1 MVKEHGLN
9 VYFDGDF
16 SGHNP
21 LWTDQFPENMELGN
35 CRGVVAFIDDAY
47 TKSYATLMELFN
59 ELFDKAVEAKILDKT
74 IKPYKKSQKIIKDYL
89 KSHVQLCVER
99 FLVMLMLNDNVYSV
113 GVTINDIVSTIKD
126 VCGEEVVS
134 DITANTDKGY
144 S

>member
-21 LWTDQFPENMELGN
+21 LWTDQFPENMESGN

-47 TKSYATLMELFN
+47 TKSY
-59 ELFDKAVEAKILDKT
+59 
-74 IKPYKKSQKIIKDYL
+74 
-89 KSHVQLCVER
+89 VQLCVER
-99 FLVMLMLNDNVYSV
+99 FLVMLMLNDNVYGV
-113 GVTINDIVSTIKD
+113 GVIINDIVSTIKD

>member
-21 LWTDQFPENMELGN
+21 LWTEQFPENMESGN
-35 CRGVVAFIDDAY
+35 CRGVVAFIDNAY
-47 TKSYATLMELFN
+47 TKSYATLMELF
-59 ELFDKAVEAKILDKT
+59 DKAVEAKIPDKT
-74 IKPYKKSQKIIKDYL
+74 IKLYKKSQKNNNGLSKE
-89 KSHVQLCVER
+89 LCVER
-99 FLVMLMLNDNVYSV
+99 FLVMLMLNDNVYGV

>member
-35 CRGVVAFIDDAY
+35 CRGVDAFIDDAY
-47 TKSYATLMELFN
+47 TKSY
-59 ELFDKAVEAKILDKT
+59 
-74 IKPYKKSQKIIKDYL
+74 
-89 KSHVQLCVER
+89 VQLCVER
-99 FLVMLMLNDNVYSV
+99 FLVMLMLNDNVYGV
-113 GVTINDIVSTIKD
+113 GVSINDMVSTIID

>member
-21 LWTDQFPENMELGN
+21 LWTDQFPENMESGN

-47 TKSYATLMELFN
+47 TKSY
-59 ELFDKAVEAKILDKT
+59 
-74 IKPYKKSQKIIKDYL
+74 
-89 KSHVQLCVER
+89 VQLCVER
-99 FLVMLMLNDNVYSV
+99 FLVMLMLNDNVYGV

-126 VCGEEVVS
+126 VCGEKVVS

>member
-35 CRGVVAFIDDAY
+35 CRGVDAFIDDAY
-47 TKSYATLMELFN
+47 TKSYVTLMEL
-59 ELFDKAVEAKILDKT
+59 KIL
-74 IKPYKKSQKIIKDYL
+74 
-89 KSHVQLCVER
+89 VLCEG
-99 FLVMLMLNDNVYSV
+99 SV
-113 GVTINDIVSTIKD
+113 NAFV
-126 VCGEEVVS
+126 
-134 DITANTDKGY
+134 ITANTDKGY

>member
-21 LWTDQFPENMELGN
+21 LWTDQFPENMESGN

-47 TKSYATLMELFN
+47 TKSY
-59 ELFDKAVEAKILDKT
+59 
-74 IKPYKKSQKIIKDYL
+74 
-89 KSHVQLCVER
+89 VQLCVER
-99 FLVMLMLNDNVYSV
+99 FLVMLMLNDNVYGV

-126 VCGEEVVS
+126 VC
-134 DITANTDKGY
+134 
-144 S
+144 

>member
-21 LWTDQFPENMELGN
+21 LWTDQFPENMESGN
-35 CRGVVAFIDDAY
+35 CRGVDAFIDDAY

-74 IKPYKKSQKIIKDYL
+74 IKPYKKSQK
-89 KSHVQLCVER
+89 
-99 FLVMLMLNDNVYSV
+99 NN
-113 GVTINDIVSTIKD
+113 
-126 VCGEEVVS
+126 
-134 DITANTDKGY
+134 KGLSKEPCATMCRKVLGY
-144 S
+144 VNA

>member
-1 MVKEHGLN
+1 LVKEHGLN

-16 SGHNP
+16 SGYNP
-21 LWTDQFPENMELGN
+21 LWKDHFPENMESGN

-47 TKSYATLMELFN
+47 TKSY
-59 ELFDKAVEAKILDKT
+59 
-74 IKPYKKSQKIIKDYL
+74 
-89 KSHVQLCVER
+89 VQLCVER

>member
-21 LWTDQFPENMELGN
+21 LWTDQFPENMESGN

-47 TKSYATLMELFN
+47 TKSY
-59 ELFDKAVEAKILDKT
+59 
-74 IKPYKKSQKIIKDYL
+74 
-89 KSHVQLCVER
+89 VQLCVER
-99 FLVMLMLNDNVYSV
+99 FLVMLMLNDNVYGV

-126 VCGEEVVS
+126 VCGEGVVS